1 MINTTLHSNI
11 INKQKIKNMDNNTQ
25 PGWEPEEERQRAMTA
40 FDEQPTDNEDDTTLD
55 EVEPNPE
62 DDDIEEGS
70 LEDDDVEEGSLEDEE
85 MEDLDETD
93 TGHVT
98 EELKEDESNDEVDNL
113 DSEYKTSP
121 QGEV

>member
-1 MINTTLHSNI
+1 
-11 INKQKIKNMDNNTQ
+11 MDNNTQ
-25 PGWEPEEERQRAMTA
+25 PGWEPEEERPRTMTA
-40 FDEQPTDNEDDTTLD
+40 FDEQPTDNEDDTTMD